1 MRLLVTGAAG
11 FIGSHLVDR
20 LLADGH
26 EVAGLDD
33 LSTGRLGNL
42 AGARCAGGLS
52 FSRFDLLS
60 GGLAELV
67 ARARPEVVCHLA
79 AQTDVGR
86 SIADPLHDT
95 RVDVLG
101 TVALLDACV
110 LAGVRKVVLTSSGAV
125 YGRPASLPV
134 TERAALHPTSTQGAA
149 KVAGE
154 TYLAAYASL
163 HGLAGTSLRLGD
175 VYGPRQ
181 DPHGEAGVVAF
192 LARAMLEG
200 RPTTVYGD
208 GTSSHDHVHVED
220 VVDALCGVLDER
232 GDGRRF
238 NVGTGVSTT
247 MRELYALLAE
257 ATGAPDTPVPAP
269 ARLGERPAI
278 ALDSSSLRRTTGWVP
293 RTPLTD
299 GLASTGASLR

>member
-26 EVAGLDD
+26 EVTGLDD
-33 LSTGRLGNL
+33 LSTGRLDNL
-42 AGARCAGGLS
+42 AAARRAGGLS
-52 FSRFDLLS
+52 LSRFDLLS
-60 GGLAELV
+60 GGLAALV

-86 SIADPLHDT
+86 PVADPLHGA

-149 KVAGE
+149 KVAAE

-175 VYGPRQ
+175 VHGPRQ
-181 DPHGEAGVVAF
+181 DPHGDTGVLG
-192 LARAMLEG
+192 LARALLEG
-200 RPTTVYGD
+200 RPTTVHGD
-208 GTSSHDHVHVED
+208 GTSGRDHVHVDD
-220 VVDALCGVLDER
+220 VVEAVCGVLGER

-238 NVGTGVSTT
+238 NVGTGVATSE
-247 MRELYALLAE
+247 RELHALLAGM
-257 ATGAPDTPVPAP
+257 TGAPDTPGSAP
-269 ARLGERPAI
+269 ARPGEPQAI
-278 ALDSSSLRRTTGWVP
+278 ALDSSSLRRTTGWVA
-293 RTPLTD
+293 RTPLAD
-299 GLASTGASLR
+299 GLASTVAALR